1 MQAVMVKMRV
11 QWDQEVF
18 DTCVLQD
25 NVSDIVKEGGVQRL
39 FDGELIVQVVSWCLY
54 VYALCIYFLRAV
66 LFLGL

>member
-25 NVSDIVKEGGVQRL
+25 NVSES
-39 FDGELIVQVVSWCLY
+39 LIPVYCKTMCL
-54 VYALCIYFLRAV
+54 I
-66 LFLGL
+66 